1 MKNILFAFVF
11 VLLFPISIYA
21 QLKGKII
28 DQETFNP
35 VSNAEIFV
43 LKKDSTIIESTVSDS
58 LGFFHLRAQN
68 PYIISIRHLGYE
80 PFIAKT
86 AQVNFIDPIKIKQK
100 SITLSNVIVIGHTR
114 YKALGIETIVVTDS
128 LRDGVNTSA
137 MLLNKIKGIRVD
149 KNWKG
154 GKCSGCC

>member
-100 SITLSNVIVIGHTR
+100 SITLSNVIII
-114 YKALGIETIVVTDS
+114 LLTI
-128 LRDGVNTSA
+128 
-137 MLLNKIKGIRVD
+137 
-149 KNWKG
+149 
-154 GKCSGCC
+154 

>member
-68 PYIISIRHLGYE
+68 PYIIS
-80 PFIAKT
+80 
-86 AQVNFIDPIKIKQK
+86 
-100 SITLSNVIVIGHTR
+100 
-114 YKALGIETIVVTDS
+114 
-128 LRDGVNTSA
+128 
-137 MLLNKIKGIRVD
+137 
-149 KNWKG
+149 
-154 GKCSGCC
+154 